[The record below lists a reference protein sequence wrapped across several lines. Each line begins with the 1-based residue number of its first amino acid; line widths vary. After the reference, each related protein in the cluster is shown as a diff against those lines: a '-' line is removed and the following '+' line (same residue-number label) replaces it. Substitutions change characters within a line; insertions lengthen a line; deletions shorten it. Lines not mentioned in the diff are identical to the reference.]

1 MNTHTIFWFSGAGN
15 SKYVAERLDRA
26 FSEKETV
33 RSVSIAEAM
42 KTGQTEYEVVQ
53 GDIFGFVFPTYFWGM
68 PSIVE
73 EFIGRLSLKGLT
85 GENKVYLVLTA
96 GGSTGMTDKL
106 TRKALKNRGIHLN
119 ACFSVSMPD
128 SYCILLDLMTPTEQI
143 EPMLRDADVRIL
155 DIIVALG
162 QFLKQERGAE
172 SGELITSWGG
182 KLLID
187 RGGVPRLKTLLLNPL
202 YNVSRKTKGFHA
214 DDRCV
219 SCGKCVQVCP
229 LGIISLGADGK
240 PVWSREKCVHCLAC
254 LHNCPV
260 QALQYGNKTQTALR
274 YTFPENHRYG
284 EV

>member
-1 MNTHTIFWFSGAGN
+1 MSTHTIFWFSGAGN

-42 KTGQTEYEVVQ
+42 KAGETEYEAAH
-53 GDIFGFVFPTYFWGM
+53 GDVFGFVFPTYFWGM

-85 GENKVYLVLTA
+85 RENKVYLVLTA

-106 TRKALKNRGIHLN
+106 TRKALKRRGIHLD

-143 EPMLRDADVRIL
+143 EPMLRDADARIL
-155 DIIVALG
+155 DIIGALG
-162 QFLKQERGAE
+162 AFLKQEAVTGDPE
-172 SGELITSWGG
+172 PITSWEG

-187 RGGVPRLKTLLLNPL
+187 RGSVPKLKTLLLNPL
-202 YNVSRKTKGFHA
+202 YNVSRKTIGFHA

-219 SCGKCVQVCP
+219 RCGKCVQVCP
-229 LGIISLGADGK
+229 LGIISVGADGK
-240 PVWSREKCVHCLAC
+240 PVWNREKCVHCLAC
-254 LHNCPV
+254 LHNCPT
-260 QALQYGNKTQTALR
+260 QALQYGDKTQKALR
-274 YTFPENHRYG
+274 YTFPKNHKY
-284 EV
+284 